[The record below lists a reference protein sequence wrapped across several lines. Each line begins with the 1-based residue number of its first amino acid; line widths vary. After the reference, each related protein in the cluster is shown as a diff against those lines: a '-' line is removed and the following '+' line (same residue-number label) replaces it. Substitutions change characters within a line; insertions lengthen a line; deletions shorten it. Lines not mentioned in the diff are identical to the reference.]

1 MSETNSA
8 APAAADGTHVATAQ
22 EAHELLREV
31 VQGRRLGYGGNP
43 PDGQSQASP
52 GRRQLLRQHTSTDGG
67 NHVHYPKPWRTKG

>member
-31 VQGRRLGYGGNP
+31 VQGRRLTRE
-43 PDGQSQASP
+43 QASTVFAALGAGDLSEAETAALLAAPRPP
-52 GRRQLLRQHTSTDGG
+52 GPSHR
-67 NHVHYPKPWRTKG
+67 